1 MISFNYHI
9 EETPV
14 IKELNELLQ
23 VKVISIFLNLT
34 VLNWDFFQKNCITCL
49 ILLSL
54 PDQPLLIML
63 VINPGSKI
71 LHEFEQKD
79 ADSTSMKQMHFC
91 FTKFT
96 SVNRLKLVYEQSHL
110 LFLDYLYKL
119 KDGLT

>member
-1 MISFNYHI
+1 MF
-9 EETPV
+9 
-14 IKELNELLQ
+14 LQ
-23 VKVISIFLNLT
+23 ENF
-34 VLNWDFFQKNCITCL
+34 ITCL

-63 VINPGSKI
+63 VFNPGSKI
-71 LHEFEQKD
+71 LHEFEIRKMLT
-79 ADSTSMKQMHFC
+79 ASMKQMYFC

-110 LFLDYLYKL
+110 PFLDYLYKL